1 MYVFVNNLNV
11 VAKKSLRKTMFLVV
25 PSLLKNSHLA
35 TNLAADFDENWLLNE
50 LVTDITTK

>member
-1 MYVFVNNLNV
+1 
-11 VAKKSLRKTMFLVV
+11 V

-35 TNLAADFDENWLLNE
+35 TNLATDFDENWLLNE